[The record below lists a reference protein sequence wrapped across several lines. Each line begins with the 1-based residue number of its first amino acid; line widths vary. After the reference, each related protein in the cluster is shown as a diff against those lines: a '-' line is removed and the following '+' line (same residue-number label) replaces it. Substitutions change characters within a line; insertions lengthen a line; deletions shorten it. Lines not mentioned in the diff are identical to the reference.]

1 MSGPGRANR
10 RVWTVEE
17 IRALGVTCDLRT
29 AAHVLGI
36 GRSTAFELLR
46 AKKFPVRT
54 LKLGRVRRVPVSE
67 LLDYVGALPSQPPG
81 DPPPAPAASPR
92 ADTHPPE
99 AA

>member
-1 MSGPGRANR
+1 VSGPARGPR

-36 GRSTAFELLR
+36 GRTTAFELLR

-54 LKLGRVRRVPVSE
+54 LKLGRARRVPVSE
-67 LLDYVGALPSQPPG
+67 LLDYVGALPNRPPD
-81 DPPPAPAASPR
+81 DPPPAPAASLR

>member
-1 MSGPGRANR
+1 MSGSTRETR

-36 GRSTAFELLR
+36 GRTTAFELLR

-54 LKLGRVRRVPVSE
+54 LRMGRVRRVPVQE
-67 LLDYVGALPSQPPG
+67 LLAYVGALPNPVPEDPQPAS
-81 DPPPAPAASPR
+81 APTDLR
-92 ADTHPPE
+92 PPE
-99 AA
+99 EQ

>member
-1 MSGPGRANR
+1 MSGPTRGPR
-10 RVWTVEE
+10 RVWTLEE

-36 GRSTAFELLR
+36 GRTTAFELLR

-54 LKLGRVRRVPVSE
+54 LKLGRVRRVPVAE
-67 LLDYVGALPSQPPG
+67 LLDYVGALPSQARD
-81 DPPPAPAASPR
+81 DPPQVQPTFPGT
-92 ADTHPPE
+92 DTHPPE